1 MADVLAEG
9 KIVGHFSG
17 RAEFGPRA
25 LGHRSLLGDPRN
37 PEMQTRM
44 NVAIKFRES
53 FRPFAPSV
61 IEGRQSEYPAILNGR
76 TIDSK
81 SQANRPSGRSLPE
94 VPPERPSGERP
105 LTKSTYPL
113 KTSESPNFQI

>member
-1 MADVLAEG
+1 MCP
-9 KIVGHFSG
+9 G

-44 NVAIKFRES
+44 NVATKFRES

-61 IEGRQSEYPAILNGR
+61 VEGKQSGYFDLTAESPYMLLVTPVREDKRCPL
-76 TIDSK
+76 
-81 SQANRPSGRSLPE
+81 
-94 VPPERPSGERP
+94 PPEKEK
-105 LTKSTYPL
+105 LTGLAKL
-113 KTSESPNFQI
+113 KTVRSD